1 MLESLQ
7 KIPALARLASR
18 IPAAQF
24 GRYLL
29 VGVWNTIF
37 GYSSYALLTAALT
50 PRVPY
55 AYVLAGA
62 ISGVL
67 NVTNAF
73 LGYKVFIFK
82 TKGNYLREWS
92 RCLLVYSGGIVI
104 GTSLLPPTVFVLR
117 HFTRADASAPYI
129 AGALWMGLTVVSG
142 FVGHKTFSFAPARD
156 VAAPTLADKK

>member
-1 MLESLQ
+1 MLERLQ
-7 KIPALARLASR
+7 KIPVLARLASR
-18 IPAAQF
+18 VPAAQF

-55 AYVLAGA
+55 AYVVASV

-67 NVTNAF
+67 NITIAF
-73 LGYKVFIFK
+73 LGYKLFIFK
-82 TKGNYLREWS
+82 TKGNYLREWF
-92 RCLLVYSGGIVI
+92 RCLLVYSGGIAI

-129 AGALWMGLTVVSG
+129 AGALWMGLNVISS
-142 FVGHKTFSFAPARD
+142 FLGHKTFSFAPARD
-156 VAAPTLADKK
+156 VTPTLANPK